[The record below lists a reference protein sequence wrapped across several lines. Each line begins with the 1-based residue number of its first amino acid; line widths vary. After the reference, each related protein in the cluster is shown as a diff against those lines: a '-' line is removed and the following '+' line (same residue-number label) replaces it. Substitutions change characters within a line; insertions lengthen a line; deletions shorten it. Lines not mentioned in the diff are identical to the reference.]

1 MEMMEDEHAAMRS
14 SMESPNGL
22 MCLFK
27 KKKDIIFPSDL
38 STVLDLAWSV
48 SGNCVV

>member
-1 MEMMEDEHAAMRS
+1 VEKADNWLHQGGFMEMMEDEHAAMRS

-27 KKKDIIFPSDL
+27 KKKQIIFPS
-38 STVLDLAWSV
+38 
-48 SGNCVV
+48 